1 MISIGSKEMVDCQV
15 GSKKVKEIYKGS
27 TKVWPSWTLL
37 YEADV
42 VAGGSDGTTVVA
54 TIPNFV
60 SKTTKIKVVVSYIS
74 GTWIKREPVAGR
86 DEQSIEFGAPPN
98 TPFIDFNADNPTHSV
113 QYISGNT
120 SYFLYLNKRTSSSYE
135 RTGSSWSIDGGGH
148 LRCHIQSTVP
158 YLFSDPVHLQVY
170 YQ

>member
-27 TKVWPSWTLL
+27 TKVWPSWTLF

-42 VAGGSDGTTVVA
+42 RAGGSAGTTVLA

-60 SKTTKIKVVVSYIS
+60 SKTTKIKVVVTYQY
-74 GTWIKREPVAGR
+74 GTWIKRQPVTGR

-98 TPFIDFNADNPTHSV
+98 TTFIDFNADNPTHSV
-113 QYISGNT
+113 QYTSGNT
-120 SYFLYLNKRTSSSYE
+120 SYFLRLDKRTSSSSE
-135 RTGSSWSIDGGGH
+135 RAGSSWSIDGGGN
-148 LRCHIQSTVP
+148 LRCYIQSTVP
-158 YLFSDPVHLQVY
+158 YLLSDPVHLQVY